1 MAPTRDVGEI
11 YNWTELLHFFNHTL
25 PECHMEL
32 NENTKRV
39 ALFVL
44 YLAIFVPRPGG
55 WYLCMNT
62 APSWLQGGRDQ
73 LYLPT
78 AIPRFGLHPRQ

>member
-44 YLAIFVPRPGG
+44 YLAIFVVGLVENLLVICVNWRGSARAG
-55 WYLCMNT
+55 L
-62 APSWLQGGRDQ
+62 LR
-73 LYLPT
+73 LYVT
-78 AIPRFGLHPRQ
+78 